1 MCRFSDTSYFQR
13 IEYVFP
19 AVNSRNFLV
28 RIACRRFGPF
38 FLSSFYTKLNYVI
51 RAKAHTYR
59 EVQRTDVPV
68 I

>member
-1 MCRFSDTSYFQR
+1 MCRFSDTSDFKR

-38 FLSSFYTKLNYVI
+38 FLSSLYTKLRN
-51 RAKAHTYR
+51 
-59 EVQRTDVPV
+59 QG
-68 I
+68 

>member
-1 MCRFSDTSYFQR
+1 MCFLLLTHGIFLFELHAGDLAHFF
-13 IEYVFP
+13 FP
-19 AVNSRNFLV
+19 
-28 RIACRRFGPF
+28 
-38 FLSSFYTKLNYVI
+38 LSLSILNYVI